1 MASQTHHQTGP
12 KRAATG
18 RKEQA
23 HQAGILL
30 KVQVNQ
36 TAPDHQKN
44 ILVKLPAKKGL
55 FHAEEKAAMISLQ
68 AASAAGLVKKNQLVQ
83 EAGHIPAVRQKGA
96 AAKGNHFLK
105 AGHTPAELPITI
117 QDQAKASAAK
127 EQVIKKRPFHAADQ
141 QVHLAMTGLR
151 RVLVVKGQAI
161 RSLSHRAESQQ
172 VRSATTGLRKVS
184 VAKEQATRSLS
195 RHAES
200 QPGLAIR
207 NSAINHPA
215 GVDLKKH
222 SATSHSTAT
231 VQNVQVLNLKRQ
243 SSKRP

>member
-1 MASQTHHQTGP
+1 MKP
-12 KRAATG
+12 
-18 RKEQA
+18 
-23 HQAGILL
+23 
-30 KVQVNQ
+30 
-36 TAPDHQKN
+36 
-44 ILVKLPAKKGL
+44 PAKKVL
-55 FHAEEKAAMISLQ
+55 FHAGEKAAMISLQ
-68 AASAAGLVKKNQLVQ
+68 AASATGLVKKNHLVQ

-96 AAKGNHFLK
+96 AAKENHFLK
-105 AGHTPAELPITI
+105 AGHTPAELPITT

-127 EQVIKKRPFHAADQ
+127 EQLIKKRPFHAADQ

-151 RVLVVKGQAI
+151 RASGVREQTT
-161 RSLSHRAESQQ
+161 RSLSRHVESQL
-172 VRSATTGLRKVS
+172 ALAMTGLRRAS
-184 VAKEQATRSLS
+184 VAKERVTRSLS

-231 VQNVQVLNLKRQ
+231 VQNVQVLSLKRQ